1 MFMEQVIDS
10 DEVVD
15 SEPVV
20 DVFDDSSPSDSYGNS
35 NDDLSIFEIDGD
47 YDPEET
53 DGKVH

>member
-1 MFMEQVIDS
+1 MEEVIDPG
-10 DEVVD
+10 EVVE

-20 DVFDDSSPSDSYGNS
+20 EISGDSLPSDSYGS
-35 NDDLSIFEIDGD
+35 PDDDLSIFEIDGD

>member
-1 MFMEQVIDS
+1 MEQVIHS
-10 DEVVD
+10 GEVVD

-20 DVFDDSSPSDSYGNS
+20 DVFDDSSPSDSYGNA